1 MPLLR
6 TYDAA
11 RREVGTSLHSAYLDR
26 LSRWSDIREYLP
38 LLYDFARS
46 YPQVRVLELGS
57 RKGNSTLAFLAGAEE
72 SGGHVW
78 SCDIDDVTAVP
89 DGMTLGRAA
98 SRGRSSA
105 ATTCTPPSARSCP
118 PKRTSC
124 SSTPPTSTGT
134 R

>member
-26 LSRWSDIREYLP
+26 LSRWSDIREYLS

-46 YPQVRVLELGS
+46 YPQVRVLELAS
-57 RKGNSTLAFLAGAEE
+57 
-72 SGGHVW
+72 
-78 SCDIDDVTAVP
+78 
-89 DGMTLGRAA
+89 GRATA
-98 SRGRSSA
+98 PSRSS
-105 ATTCTPPSARSCP
+105 PGGGIRRPRLVV
-118 PKRTSC
+118 RH
-124 SSTPPTSTGT
+124 